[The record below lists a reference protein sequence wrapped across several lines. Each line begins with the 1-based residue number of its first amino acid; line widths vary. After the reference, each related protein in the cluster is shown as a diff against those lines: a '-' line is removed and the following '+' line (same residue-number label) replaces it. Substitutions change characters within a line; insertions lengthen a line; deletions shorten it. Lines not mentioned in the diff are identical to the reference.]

1 MRRLVRIGRLRRIER
16 QWRVARISA
25 QLLDEGLQKNPG
37 LLAADDLEAADVTIY
52 RDELSATYVI
62 RLFAEF
68 ESGLRDWWQNGLR
81 RTSRPA
87 TRHLIDSV
95 AARRSI
101 PDPWR
106 DSVHAVREY
115 RNSLVHEE
123 SAIATSVELN
133 IARGHLCRYFSWL
146 PLDW

>member
-25 QLLDEGLQKNPG
+25 RLFDEGLQKNPA
-37 LLAADDLEAADVTIY
+37 LLAADDLEAADVTTY

-68 ESGLRDWWQNGLR
+68 ESGLRDWWQSGLG

-87 TRHLIDSV
+87 TRQLIDSV

-123 SAIATSVELN
+123 NEAAASVEID
-133 IARGHLCRYFSWL
+133 IARGYLCRYFSWL